1 MMRSMTSKADPGEHD
16 PRRRAAALAGLSLAA
31 GLACASV
38 GPARANTASRR
49 LDFTQSLREQDWEW
63 QGSGRWQLGPQML
76 RLTGAGTVRGP
87 IRMPSALALLREP
100 AFGAVTISAQ
110 LRSSASPRVAERDL
124 LFVFGHQSPTRFYY
138 AHLSAKADAIHS
150 GIFLVADA
158 DRRRLDTAPAQG
170 VFADEG
176 WTGFRLVRDPASGSI
191 DVFRADQK
199 TPVLRAQDRT
209 LATGRVG
216 FGSFDDTG
224 EFREIVIEGQPSRS
238 VN

>member
-1 MMRSMTSKADPGEHD
+1 MTSNAGPAKHD
-16 PRRRAAALAGLSLAA
+16 PRRRAATLAGMSLAA
-31 GLACASV
+31 GLACAPTA
-38 GPARANTASRR
+38 PAWANTASRR
-49 LDFTQSLREQDWEW
+49 LDLTQALREQDWQW
-63 QGSGRWQLGPQML
+63 QGSGRWQLDAQTL

-100 AFGAVTISAQ
+100 AFGVVTISAQ

-158 DRRRLDTAPAQG
+158 DRRRLDTVPAQG
-170 VFADEG
+170 VFADQG
-176 WTGFRLVRDPASGSI
+176 WTGFRLVRDPASGAI
-191 DVFRADQK
+191 EVFRADQK
-199 TPVLRAQDRT
+199 APVLRAQDST
-209 LATGRVG
+209 FASGRVG

-224 EFREIVIEGQPSRS
+224 EFREIVIEGQTPR
-238 VN
+238 